1 MSAWLENGS
10 HGKRN
15 AVEINSIPM
24 YWTTCFF
31 FLKLHHTACRILV
44 PQSGTE
50 LVPSALGAHS
60 LNPCAIREVP
70 DNLLSSSS
78 YS

>member
-1 MSAWLENGS
+1 MAREWQPWEMERSGNKLNTYVLD
-10 HGKRN
+10 N
-15 AVEINSIPM
+15 LL
-24 YWTTCFF
+24 F